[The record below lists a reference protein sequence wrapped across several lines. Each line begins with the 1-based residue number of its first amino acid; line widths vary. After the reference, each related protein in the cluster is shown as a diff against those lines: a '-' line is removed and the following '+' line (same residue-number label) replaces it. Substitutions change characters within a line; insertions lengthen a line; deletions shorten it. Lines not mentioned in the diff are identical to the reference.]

1 MTFRPVLCTWRAASR
16 AFELVP
22 RFANVALAQFQDG
35 EEYPLEV
42 REQRSSKEHAHYFA
56 SVNSAWEHLDEE
68 TLQALKTPEHLRK
81 WALIA
86 TGWYE
91 ETQIG
96 ELTKRDATRM
106 AVAARKLD
114 EYAEIRVRRGL
125 GDTWSLV
132 IRTAKSQSRSAMA
145 KEDFR
150 ASKRDVLDVLSGHI
164 HVTRKQ
170 LEDIGKVA

>member
-1 MTFRPVLCTWRAASR
+1 MK
-16 AFELVP
+16 LVP
-22 RFANVALAQFQDG
+22 RFQSVANKQFEDG
-35 EEYPLEV
+35 QEYPLEV

-56 SVNSAWEHLDEE
+56 SINSAWEHLDEE
-68 TLQALKTPEHLRK
+68 TLQALRTPNHLRK

-132 IRTAKSQSRSAMA
+132 IRTARSQSRASMN